1 MRKVVTPYLLLL
13 LCVLLSASCA
23 KTERETA
30 ITPDNTE
37 EDHAFVFSAR
47 VADDGWVPLQTKG
60 DATMSDLQDNAGGN
74 GWGVFAYYTGADNY
88 TNPAAAEGVIFNN
101 RKVWWDGSAW
111 QYYLDA
117 AHAKEYW
124 PMDEGDN
131 VTFFAYAPY
140 KDYSGAVTVNNEL
153 GPQVSYTASTDL
165 SAQKDLLWGTNT
177 SGIPHRNVNLAT
189 YLDPDT
195 NPSGTVDFH
204 FRHAPAKI
212 HFTIN
217 GATKG
222 DGNGRLIEYG
232 NPSSSSTSSENTIE
246 PSKFGTISARST
258 KNNSNYSNRDAYYAY
273 RTLTVVT
280 EQKYHQDLTG
290 SKILLNTVDMKNFIR
305 EGKLNLNNPDAYTP
319 EWVYDEDA
327 LIDYSFN
334 TSHIVTAIANPN
346 DEATLSAGWGTTYLG
361 IDNDPKELL
370 PVPNNYIYMV
380 PKTAVMPDTESR
392 NIKITITYHVIGL
405 TKTFEFTRTTT
416 TVYRQRTVCLKIN
429 GNYYYRLTGTDNRS
443 YYENNG
449 TSYGSQNAP
458 NGDDV
463 YWENIEI
470 TSSSYVD
477 GSSTDIGSPTVNYN
491 EDNGRDGFKAVG
503 TINTDIIGGRDYTIN
518 LYLDGRELNLTVI
531 PQQWDLTE
539 TLYDYNQT
547 LNPILQ
553 SLTYDSDFVYEV
565 IGDNVYINNRMG
577 KFYFRLGSGKYIYW
591 QASLIGD
598 DAFAFTDGNGE
609 YLTDDQGNKLT
620 SIRGPIGDEMNYIY
634 VKAINTS
641 SEVTSRA
648 KLRIYLFNSE
658 DRAVVALPRTDPD
671 WLFVNAKY
679 NDENN
684 QEVRV
689 QEWTVVQS
697 AN

>member
-1 MRKVVTPYLLLL
+1 MLFCAACTKEERVVPP
-13 LCVLLSASCA
+13 VVNDG
-23 KTERETA
+23 RE
-30 ITPDNTE
+30 II
-37 EDHAFVFSAR
+37 FSAR
-47 VADDGWVPLQTKG
+47 MAEDDGWKPLQTRA

-88 TNPAAAEGVIFNN
+88 TNPTAVEGVIFNN
-101 RKVWWDGSAW
+101 RRVWWDGSAW
-111 QYYLDA
+111 QYYVSESQ
-117 AHAKEYW
+117 KEEYW

-140 KDYSGAVTVNNEL
+140 KDYSGAVTVDDDL
-153 GPQVSYTASTDL
+153 GPQVRYTASTDL

-195 NPSGTVDFH
+195 NPDGTVDFH
-204 FRHAPAKI
+204 FRHAPAKL

-217 GATKG
+217 GATLG
-222 DGNGRLIEYG
+222 DESGAPQSQGTSTTL
-232 NPSSSSTSSENTIE
+232 SSTPSGNTTESSR
-246 PSKFGTISARST
+246 FGTVNARST
-258 KNNSNYSNRDAYYAY
+258 NNSNYRDRDAYYAY

-280 EQKYHQDLTG
+280 EQTYRQAITG
-290 SKILLNTVDMKNFIR
+290 SKILLNTVDMANFVR
-305 EGKLNLNNPDAYTP
+305 EGKLTLNNPDAYTP
-319 EWVYDEDA
+319 EWVYDEDN
-327 LIDYSFN
+327 LFDYSFN
-334 TSHIVTAIANPN
+334 TSQIVTALTKPDN
-346 DEATLSAGWGTTYLG
+346 EATLSAGWGTTYLG
-361 IDNDPKELL
+361 VDNESKELL
-370 PVPNNYIYMV
+370 SAPNNYIYIV
-380 PKTAVMPDTESR
+380 PKTAVTPDTESR
-392 NIKITITYHVIGL
+392 NIKITVSYHVIGL
-405 TKTFEFTRTTT
+405 TKTVQFTRTTT
-416 TVYRQRTVCLKIN
+416 TVYRQRTVCLYIN
-429 GNYYYRLTGTDNRS
+429 NYYYYRLTGTDNRS
-443 YYENNG
+443 YYESNG
-449 TSYGSQNAP
+449 TSYGSRNAP
-458 NGDDV
+458 NGADV

-470 TSSSYVD
+470 TSSSDVD
-477 GSSTDIGSPTVNYN
+477 GSSSDVGTPIFNYSQ
-491 EDNGRDGFKAVG
+491 DNNGDGFTAMG

-577 KFYFRLGSGKYIYW
+577 KFYFKLGSGMYLYW

-598 DAFAFTDGNGE
+598 DAFAFTDENGE